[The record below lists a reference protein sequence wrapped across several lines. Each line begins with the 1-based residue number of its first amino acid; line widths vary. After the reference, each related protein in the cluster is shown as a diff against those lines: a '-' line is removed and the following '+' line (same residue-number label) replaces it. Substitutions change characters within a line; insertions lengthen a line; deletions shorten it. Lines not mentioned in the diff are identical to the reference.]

1 MSIEGWIVVAVI
13 ASVLHGLTMYAIG
26 WRSGYRRG
34 YSDSEA
40 ETTAER
46 AEDFEAWANRQHG

>member
-1 MSIEGWIVVAVI
+1 MIAMWMIAAGAIVLM
-13 ASVLHGLTMYAIG
+13 VLCGYCAG
-26 WRSGYRRG
+26 RRSGYRRG